1 MSAAHVVVFRGRST
15 VARRALPATATALT
29 AIATVMLTACG
40 GGGDAKS
47 DDIKGVET
55 GAATPTVSASSAA
68 DAQRPEVTI
77 PSSFR
82 LTFENWTSSD
92 PDQQA
97 VLNDGKEQLR
107 AGYAAIIA
115 NDPDSRALAFYDTE
129 AGLSQDREW
138 IKSYTSKNV
147 TVIGALPVFGP
158 KVSLFAKN
166 TKAQLAYCTDETNAR
181 TQNRETGKVVGNPVG
196 SDPKV
201 AYTVTMQKNGQ
212 GVWQT
217 VSTTSKRG
225 GCS

>member
-1 MSAAHVVVFRGRST
+1 MSAAHVVVFRGRTT

-29 AIATVMLTACG
+29 TIATVLLTACG
-40 GGGDAKS
+40 GGGDPKS
-47 DDIKGVET
+47 DDIKGADT
-55 GAATPTVSASSAA
+55 ATATPTVSASSGA

-82 LTFENWTSSD
+82 LTFENWTSGS
-92 PDQQA
+92 PDEQA

-115 NDPDSRALAFYDTE
+115 NDPDSKALAFYDTR
-129 AGLSQDREW
+129 AGLTQDREW
-138 IKSYTSKNV
+138 IKSYTGKNV
-147 TVIGALPVFGP
+147 TVIGALPVFDP
-158 KVSLFAKN
+158 KVSLFAEN

-181 TQNRETGKVVGNPVG
+181 TKNRETGKVVGNPAG
-196 SDPKV
+196 IDPKV
-201 AYTVTMQKNGQ
+201 AYTVTMQKNAQ